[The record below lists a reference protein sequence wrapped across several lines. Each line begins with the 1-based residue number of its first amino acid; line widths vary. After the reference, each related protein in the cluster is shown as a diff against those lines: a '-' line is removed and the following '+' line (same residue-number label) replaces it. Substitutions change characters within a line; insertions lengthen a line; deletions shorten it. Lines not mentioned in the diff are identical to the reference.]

1 MWLML
6 QAERGGVF
14 EVLEKAYLKLWAV
27 DLYSSRATEG
37 GALFVGQ
44 NAMVELVG
52 SSPCVTTVTAA
63 PTCSK
68 VLPRSQ
74 SPYRSSVAC
83 T

>member
-1 MWLML
+1 MWLVL

-27 DLYSSRATEG
+27 DLYGSRATEG

-44 NAMVELVG
+44 NAIVELVG
-52 SSPCVTTVTAA
+52 SSPCVATASVTAA

-68 VLPRSQ
+68 VLPCSQ
-74 SPYRSSVAC
+74 SP
-83 T
+83 